1 MDQNRLA
8 LILSAAKFV
17 KDEAAAV
24 EKAAKAKLTEI
35 MDPGDRKVAMN
46 SESLPVG
53 SVSRTVY
60 STKEQIN
67 VVSEPKLIEWLKE
80 HQNGEGV
87 RTVETVEEWK
97 LTDLLIEAQKTGELP
112 DGVEI
117 TERTSGGYLQV
128 RQTEGQKESLV
139 ADRIGIMTMLDEY
152 KKEIEG

>member
-1 MDQNRLA
+1 M
-8 LILSAAKFV
+8 
-17 KDEAAAV
+17 
-24 EKAAKAKLTEI
+24 
-35 MDPGDRKVAMN
+35 
-46 SESLPVG
+46 
-53 SVSRTVY
+53 
-60 STKEQIN
+60 
-67 VVSEPKLIEWLKE
+67 
-80 HQNGEGV
+80 
-87 RTVETVEEWK
+87 ETVEEWK

>member
-35 MDPGDRKVAMN
+35 MAPGDRKVAMN

-80 HQNGEGV
+80 HQDGEGV

-117 TERTSGGYLQV
+117 IEKTSGGYLQV

-139 ADRIGIMTMLDEY
+139 ADRIGIMTMLDDY